1 MDDSV
6 VRALAKWPDVPAVY
20 GWLHLDQRGQWR
32 LKDEVVRHAGL
43 AAFLGRN
50 YASDAH
56 GNWYVQNGPQRVYVT
71 LDYTPWVIRLGAD
84 SQLETHT
91 GLALTKLS
99 AAMLDNQG
107 QLLIESE
114 HGIAVVSDRDLPTL
128 LDAVWNADQRRAN
141 EAELLTL
148 MHGDDSQLVFRWGSA
163 SLALTAIHT
172 SEIPTRYRYVM
183 QPSLKESG
191 LSA

>member
-6 VRALAKWPDVPAVY
+6 VRALAKWPDVPSVY
-20 GWLHLDQRGQWR
+20 GWLRLDQRGQWR

-50 YASDAH
+50 YASDAQGH
-56 GNWYVQNGPQRVYVT
+56 WYVQNGPQRVYVT

-91 GLALTKLS
+91 GLALTS
-99 AAMLDNQG
+99 PTAAMLDNQG

-114 HGIAVVSDRDLPTL
+114 HGIAVVTDRDLPPL
-128 LDAVWNADQRRAN
+128 LDAVWNEDELRAS
-141 EAELLTL
+141 EAELLAL
-148 MHGDDSQLVFRWGSA
+148 MHGDDSELVFRWGSA
-163 SLALTAIHT
+163 SLALTAIHA
-172 SEIPTRYRYVM
+172 SEIPARYHYVM
-183 QPSLKESG
+183 RPALKEY
-191 LSA
+191 

>member
-20 GWLHLDQRGQWR
+20 GWLRLDQRGQWR

-50 YASDAH
+50 YASDTQGH
-56 GNWYVQNGPQRVYVT
+56 WYVQNGPQRVYVT

-163 SLALTAIHT
+163 SLALTAIHA
-172 SEIPTRYRYVM
+172 SEIPARYHYVM
-183 QPSLKESG
+183 HPALKEY
-191 LSA
+191 

>member
-163 SLALTAIHT
+163 SLALMATRA
-172 SEIPTRYRYVM
+172 SEIPARYRYVM